1 MVPSCDFVRGIN
13 FENVDK
19 IWSYKKTINLTT
31 FSAENNTKICVVG
44 EEKVNELKLL
54 FGNLTCIPFIILLLK
69 KVKIKEVCKVI
80 ILGKVG
86 GSHMVKRTPLI
97 FGIKITVCYQGHSV
111 NTSKSLFV
119 RFYLQKSFIPHNEN
133 VLF

>member
-1 MVPSCDFVRGIN
+1 M
-13 FENVDK
+13 
-19 IWSYKKTINLTT
+19 TT

-44 EEKVNELKLL
+44 EEEENELKIF

-69 KVKIKEVCKVI
+69 KVEMKEVCKVI

-86 GSHMVKRTPLI
+86 GSLMVKRTPII
-97 FGIKITVCYQGHSV
+97 FGIQITFMISRTFF

-119 RFYLQKSFIPHNEN
+119 CFYLQNSLILYKT
-133 VLF
+133 